1 MVFDTIMER
10 KVDIM
15 ICIQII
21 IDSGER
27 DILTVNTHARVNTH
41 MCKCVNKHMH
51 TETHTNTHTQIT
63 NF

>member
-41 MCKCVNKHMH
+41 MCKCVDIKSG
-51 TETHTNTHTQIT
+51 ENTRSTDKL
-63 NF
+63 